1 MEKRYTSTEVPI
13 NYYTINQ
20 VEATNDGNIFMST
33 GDTLLKCDKDGNL
46 LWKKRYTSTEVPI
59 NYYTIN
65 QVEAMF

>member
-1 MEKRYTSTEVPI
+1 
-13 NYYTINQ
+13 
-20 VEATNDGNIFMST
+20 MST